1 MTNTSTLTGLLRQL
15 ELELKRLGWWDDIP
29 PEPALLQSEMPFAVD
44 TLAPQQWLQ
53 WIFIARIQQM
63 MAQGASLPK
72 GFLLTPYFEEAW
84 KEQRDTQTLLSIL
97 RTIDEV
103 RQ

>member
-1 MTNTSTLTGLLRQL
+1 
-15 ELELKRLGWWDDIP
+15 
-29 PEPALLQSEMPFAVD
+29 
-44 TLAPQQWLQ
+44 
-53 WIFIARIQQM
+53 
-63 MAQGASLPK
+63 LPK

-103 RQ
+103 SQ